1 MPSLF
6 AELKR
11 RNVLRAAAFY
21 AAAAWLLVQ
30 VATQV
35 FPFFDM
41 PNWTVRWIVIA
52 VVIGFPFAMVFAWFY
67 EFTPQGLK
75 RESEIENSSSIE
87 RITGKKVDRWIIA
100 MLAFAVVLLLTNN
113 FILRTRGTGAGTAVS
128 ARSIAVLPFVNMSG
142 DAQTDYFSD
151 GITDEILNALAQIPG
166 LKVAAR
172 TSAFAFKGKAQ
183 DLRKIGEILGVA
195 SVLEG
200 SVQRSGDDV
209 RITAQ
214 LIDTQ
219 TGYHRWSQKY
229 DRKLTSIFEVEDEIS
244 KAIADQLK
252 VTLGGDRQAPLVK
265 QGTADPRAHELYL
278 KALTQMSG
286 RGEGLVTATQSFEE
300 AVAIDPGYAAGW
312 AGLSQAY
319 ELLPWYELAP
329 WLSSLAKADA
339 AARRSLALDPD
350 LAEAHT
356 ALANVLRDRLDF
368 VQAEK
373 EYRRALELGAGSAET
388 RNQFA
393 QLLGALGRF
402 DEAIEQEKIA
412 VELDPIAPT
421 PRYILGMSLASA
433 HRQAEAIVELN
444 KVMVQ
449 TPNFLYGR
457 FHLAFSYL
465 FSGNYAQAEAQARAV
480 ATAAGEDPE
489 VIVALIRGVADPKA
503 AEAALKLTP
512 GIHRLAGVEF
522 GELAAAFWESLLGA
536 HEQALASL
544 RRWLESA
551 PAGQRFNGI
560 RYLWLP
566 AFDPLRADPRF
577 KDILKELN
585 LADAPGKSP
594 AS

>member
-11 RNVLRAAAFY
+11 RNVFRAAAFY
-21 AAAAWLLVQ
+21 AAVAWLLVQ
-30 VATQV
+30 IATQV

-67 EFTPQGLK
+67 EFTPEGLK
-75 RESEIENSSSIE
+75 RESEIAHLPSVP
-87 RITGKKVDRWIIA
+87 RATGKKLDRWIIA
-100 MLAFAVVLLLTNN
+100 VLAVAVVLLLTNN
-113 FILRTRGTGAGTAVS
+113 FVLRMRGIGFSDAVS
-128 ARSIAVLPFVNMSG
+128 AKSIAVLPFVNMSG

-183 DLRKIGEILGVA
+183 DLRGIGETLGVA

-214 LIDTQ
+214 LIDKRD
-219 TGYHRWSQKY
+219 GYHRWSQKY

-244 KAIADQLK
+244 KAIARELQ
-252 VTLGGDRQAPLVK
+252 VALGGDALAPLVK
-265 QGTADPRAHELYL
+265 QATGDPKAHDLYL

-286 RGEGLVTATQSFEE
+286 RGAGLVTATQSFEE
-300 AVAIDPGYAAGW
+300 AVALDPGYAAGW
-312 AGLSQAY
+312 AGLSQTY

-329 WLSSLAKADA
+329 WLSSLAKAEA

-356 ALANVLRDRLDF
+356 ALANVLRDRLEF
-368 VQAEK
+368 VLAEK
-373 EYRRALELGAGSAET
+373 EYRQALALGSGSAET

-402 DEAIEQEKIA
+402 EEAIEQARAA
-412 VELDPIAPT
+412 VELDPIAPA
-421 PRYILGMSLASA
+421 PRYILAVSLSCA
-433 HRQAEAIVELN
+433 HRQAEAIAEFD
-444 KVMVQ
+444 KVIAR
-449 TPNFLYGR
+449 TPGFLYGR
-457 FHLAFSYL
+457 YHLAFAYL
-465 FSGNYAQAEAQARAV
+465 FNGNYAEAESQARSA
-480 ATAAGEDPE
+480 ATAAGEDPDA
-489 VIVALIRGVADPKA
+489 IATLIKGVADPNLA
-503 AEAALKLTP
+503 PAALKLTQD
-512 GIHRLAGVEF
+512 IHRLAGSEV
-522 GELAAAFWESLLGA
+522 GELAAAFWKSLLGA
-536 HEQALASL
+536 HEQALESL
-544 RRWLESA
+544 RRWYDNA
-551 PAGQRFNGI
+551 PAGQRFSGI
-560 RYLWLP
+560 RYLRLP
-566 AFDPLRADPRF
+566 AFDPVRADPRF
-577 KDILKELN
+577 KAVLAELN
-585 LADAPGKSP
+585 AADAPGKSP
-594 AS
+594 AP

>member
-75 RESEIENSSSIE
+75 RESEIEHSPSIE

-100 MLAFAVVLLLTNN
+100 MLGFAVVLLLTNN
-113 FILRTRGTGAGTAVS
+113 YILRTRGAGSGEAVS
-128 ARSIAVLPFVNMSG
+128 AKSIAVLPFVNMSG

-166 LKVAAR
+166 LKVAGR

-183 DLRKIGEILGVA
+183 DLRKIGETLGVA
-195 SVLEG
+195 NVLEG

-209 RITAQ
+209 RITVQ
-214 LIDTQ
+214 LIDTRS
-219 TGYHRWSQKY
+219 GYHRWSQKF

-244 KAIADQLK
+244 KAIADQLQ

-339 AARRSLALDPD
+339 AARRALALDPD

-356 ALANVLRDRLDF
+356 AFANVLRDRLDF
-368 VQAEK
+368 VPAEK

-402 DEAIEQEKIA
+402 DEAIEQERVA

-421 PRYILGMSLASA
+421 PRHILGMSLASS
-433 HRQAEAIVELN
+433 HRQAEAIAELE
-444 KVMVQ
+444 KVVAQ
-449 TPNFLYGR
+449 TPDFSHGG
-457 FHLAFSYL
+457 FSLAFSHL
-465 FSGNYAQAEAQARAV
+465 FNGNFAAAEARARTV
-480 ATAAGEDPE
+480 AAAAGEDPE
-489 VIVALIRGVADPKA
+489 IIAALIRGVADPKA
-503 AEAALKLTP
+503 AQAAMKLAP

-522 GELAAAFWESLLGA
+522 GDLAAAFWESLLGA
-536 HEQALASL
+536 HDQALDSL
-544 RRWLESA
+544 RRWLEGA
-551 PAGQRFNGI
+551 PAGQRFGGI

-566 AFDPLRADPRF
+566 AFDPVRADPRF
-577 KDILKELN
+577 KDVLRELN
-585 LADAPGKSP
+585 VPEQSAKSSAP
-594 AS
+594 

>member
-21 AAAAWLLVQ
+21 AAVAWLLVQ
-30 VATQV
+30 IATQV
-35 FPFFDM
+35 FPFFDV
-41 PNWTVRWIVIA
+41 PNWAVRWIVIA
-52 VVIGFPFAMVFAWFY
+52 ALIGFPFAMAFAWFY
-67 EFTPQGLK
+67 EFTPEGLK
-75 RESEIENSSSIE
+75 RESEIAHLPSIP
-87 RITGKKVDRWIIA
+87 RATGKKLDRWIIA
-100 MLAFAVVLLLTNN
+100 VLAVAVVLLLTNN
-113 FILRTRGTGAGTAVS
+113 FVLRMRGAGFGEAAS
-128 ARSIAVLPFVNMSG
+128 AKSIAVLPFVNMSG

-166 LKVAAR
+166 LKVAGR

-214 LIDTQ
+214 LIDTRD
-219 TGYHRWSQKY
+219 GYHRWSQKY

-244 KAIADQLK
+244 KAIASELQ
-252 VTLGGDRQAPLVK
+252 VALGGDGHAPLVK
-265 QGTADPRAHELYL
+265 QATADPKAHELYL
-278 KALTQMSG
+278 KALAQMSG
-286 RGEGLVTATQSFEE
+286 RGSGLVNATQSFEE
-300 AVAIDPGYAAGW
+300 AVALDPGYAAGW
-312 AGLSQAY
+312 AGLSQSY

-339 AARRSLALDPD
+339 AARRALALDPE

-368 VQAEK
+368 LPAER
-373 EYRRALELGAGSAET
+373 EYRQALVSGPGSAET
-388 RNQFA
+388 RNQYA

-402 DEAIEQEKIA
+402 DEAIEQETHA
-412 VELDPIAPT
+412 GELDPFAPA
-421 PRYILGMSLASA
+421 PRYLLGVSLSSA
-433 HRQAEAIVELN
+433 HRQSDAIVEFG
-444 KVMVQ
+444 KVVRQ
-449 TPNFLYGR
+449 TPEYLFAR

-465 FSGNYAQAEAQARAV
+465 FNGNYAEAEAQARAA

-489 VIVALIRGVADPKA
+489 VIAALIGGVADPKA
-503 AEAALKLTP
+503 AEGALKLVP
-512 GIHRLAGVEF
+512 GIHRLAGAEF
-522 GELAAAFWESLLGA
+522 GELATAFWESPLGA
-536 HEQALASL
+536 HEQALESL

-566 AFDPLRADPRF
+566 AFDPVRADPRF
-577 KDILKELN
+577 KAVLKELN
-585 LADAPGKSP
+585 VPESP
-594 AS
+594 ARSAAQ

>member
-444 KVMVQ
+444 KVMEQ

-465 FSGNYAQAEAQARAV
+465 FSGNHAEAEAQARAV

-489 VIVALIRGVADPKA
+489 VIAALIRGVADPKA
-503 AEAALKLTP
+503 AEAALKLAP

-522 GELAAAFWESLLGA
+522 GALAAAFWESLLGA

>member
-30 VATQV
+30 IATQV
-35 FPFFDM
+35 FPFFDV
-41 PNWTVRWIVIA
+41 PNWAVRWIVIA
-52 VVIGFPFAMVFAWFY
+52 ALVGFPFAMAFAWFY
-67 EFTPQGLK
+67 EFTPEGLK
-75 RESEIENSSSIE
+75 RESEIAHLPSIP
-87 RITGKKVDRWIIA
+87 RASGKKLDRWIIA
-100 MLAFAVVLLLTNN
+100 LLAVAVVLLLTNN
-113 FILRTRGTGAGTAVS
+113 FILRMRGAGIGEAVS

-183 DLRKIGEILGVA
+183 DLRKVGEILGVA

-214 LIDTQ
+214 LIDTRD
-219 TGYHRWSQKY
+219 GYQRWSQKY
-229 DRKLTSIFEVEDEIS
+229 DRKLTSIFEVEDQIS
-244 KAIADQLK
+244 KAIAGELQ
-252 VTLGGDRQAPLVK
+252 VALGGDVQAPLVK
-265 QGTADPRAHELYL
+265 QATADPKAHELYL

-286 RGEGLVTATQSFEE
+286 RGGGLVTATQSFEE
-300 AVAIDPGYAAGW
+300 AVALDPGYAGGW

-319 ELLPWYELAP
+319 ELLPWYALAP
-329 WLSSLAKADA
+329 WLSSLAKAEA
-339 AARRSLALDPD
+339 AARRALALDPD

-356 ALANVLRDRLDF
+356 ALANVQRDRLDF
-368 VQAEK
+368 VLAEK
-373 EYRRALELGAGSAET
+373 EYRQALTLGPGSSET

-402 DEAIEQEKIA
+402 DEAIEQARIA
-412 VELDPIAPT
+412 VERDPIAPA
-421 PRYILGMSLASA
+421 PRYILGVSLMSA
-433 HRQAEAIVELN
+433 HRQAEAIAEFDEVIA
-444 KVMVQ
+444 K
-449 TPNFLYGR
+449 TPDFLYGR
-457 FHLAFSYL
+457 YHLAFAYL
-465 FSGNYAQAEAQARAV
+465 FSGRYAEAEVQTRRA
-480 ATAAGEDPE
+480 AKAAGEDPD
-489 VIVALIRGVADPKA
+489 VIAALIQGAADPKA
-503 AEAALKLTP
+503 APAALKLTVD
-512 GIHRLAGVEF
+512 IHRLAGVEV

-536 HEQALASL
+536 HEQALESL
-544 RRWLESA
+544 RRWFDGA
-551 PAGQRFNGI
+551 TAGQRFNGI

-566 AFDPLRADPRF
+566 AFDPVRADSRF
-577 KDILKELN
+577 KAVLEELN
-585 LADAPGKSP
+585 VPESPGKGAMP
-594 AS
+594 

>member
-52 VVIGFPFAMVFAWFY
+52 VLIGFPFAMVFAWFY

-75 RESEIENSSSIE
+75 RESEIEHSPSIE

-113 FILRTRGTGAGTAVS
+113 YILRTRGTGAGEAVS
-128 ARSIAVLPFVNMSG
+128 TKSIAVLPFVNMSG

-166 LKVAAR
+166 LKVAGR

-183 DLRKIGEILGVA
+183 DLRKIGETLGVA
-195 SVLEG
+195 NVLEG

-214 LIDTQ
+214 LIDTRD
-219 TGYHRWSQKY
+219 GYHRWSQKY

-244 KAIADQLK
+244 KAIAKELQ
-252 VTLGGDRQAPLVK
+252 VALGGDVQAPLVK
-265 QGTADPRAHELYL
+265 QATGDPKAHELYL

-286 RGEGLVTATQSFEE
+286 RGAGLVTATQSFEE
-300 AVAIDPGYAAGW
+300 AVALDPGYAAGW
-312 AGLSQAY
+312 AGLSQTY
-319 ELLPWYELAP
+319 ELLPWYDLAP
-329 WLSSLAKADA
+329 WLSSLAKAEA
-339 AARRSLALDPD
+339 AARRALALDPG

-356 ALANVLRDRLDF
+356 ALANVQRDRLDF
-368 VQAEK
+368 VLAEK
-373 EYRRALELGAGSAET
+373 EYRQALTLGPGSAET

-402 DEAIEQEKIA
+402 EEAIEQARVA
-412 VELDPIAPT
+412 VELDPIAPA
-421 PRYILGMSLASA
+421 PRYILGVSLSCA
-433 HRQAEAIVELN
+433 HRQADAIAEFD
-444 KVMVQ
+444 KVMAKA
-449 TPNFLYGR
+449 PDFLFGR
-457 FHLAFSYL
+457 YHLAFAYL
-465 FSGNYAQAEAQARAV
+465 FDGNYAEAEGQARGA
-480 ATAAGEDPE
+480 ATAGGEDPD
-489 VIVALIRGVADPKA
+489 VIATLIKGVADPKA
-503 AEAALKLTP
+503 APAALKLTRDV
-512 GIHRLAGVEF
+512 HRLAGAEV
-522 GELAAAFWESLLGA
+522 GELAVAFWESLLGA
-536 HEQALASL
+536 HEQALESLQRWFDGASV
-544 RRWLESA
+544 
-551 PAGQRFNGI
+551 GQRFNGI

-566 AFDPLRADPRF
+566 AFDPVRADPRF
-577 KDILKELN
+577 KDVLRALN
-585 LADAPGKSP
+585 VPEQSAKSP

>member
-339 AARRSLALDPD
+339 AARRALALDSA

-368 VQAEK
+368 VPAEK

-388 RNQFA
+388 HNQFA

>member
-21 AAAAWLLVQ
+21 AAGAWLLVQ

-35 FPFFDM
+35 FPFFDV
-41 PNWTVRWIVIA
+41 PNWAVRWIVIA

-75 RESEIENSSSIE
+75 RESEIEHSASIE
-87 RITGKKVDRWIIA
+87 RITGKKLDRWIIA
-100 MLAFAVVLLLTNN
+100 MLALAVVLLLTNN
-113 FILRTRGTGAGTAVS
+113 FILRTRGTGAGEAVS

-200 SVQRSGDDV
+200 SVQHSGDDV
-209 RITAQ
+209 RITVQ

-219 TGYHRWSQKY
+219 SGYHRWSQKY

-244 KAIADQLK
+244 KAIANELQ
-252 VTLGGDRQAPLVK
+252 VALGGDGQAPLVK
-265 QGTADPRAHELYL
+265 RATADPKAHELYL
-278 KALTQMSG
+278 KALAQMSG
-286 RGEGLVTATQSFEE
+286 RGAGLVAATQSFEE
-300 AVAIDPGYAAGW
+300 AVALDPGYAAGW

-329 WLSSLAKADA
+329 WLSSLAKAEA
-339 AARRSLALDPD
+339 AARRSLALDAD

-356 ALANVLRDRLDF
+356 ALANVLRDRLEF
-368 VQAEK
+368 VLAEK
-373 EYRRALELGAGSAET
+373 EYGQALTLGPGTAET
-388 RNQFA
+388 RNQLA

-402 DEAIEQEKIA
+402 EEAIEQARVA
-412 VELDPIAPT
+412 VELDPIAPA
-421 PRYILGMSLASA
+421 PRYILAVSLSCA
-433 HRQAEAIVELN
+433 HRQAEAIAEFD
-444 KVMVQ
+444 KVIAK
-449 TPNFLYGR
+449 TPDFLYGR
-457 FHLAFSYL
+457 YHLAFAYL
-465 FSGNYAQAEAQARAV
+465 FNGNYVEAEDQARSA
-480 ATAAGEDPE
+480 ATMAGEDPDA
-489 VIVALIRGVADPKA
+489 IATLIKGVADPNVA
-503 AEAALKLTP
+503 PAALKLTQD
-512 GIHRLAGVEF
+512 IHRLAGVEV

-536 HEQALASL
+536 HEQSLESL
-544 RRWLESA
+544 RRWLDGES
-551 PAGQRFNGI
+551 AGQRFNGI

-577 KDILKELN
+577 KSLLKELN
-585 LADAPGKSP
+585 VPESPGKSSAP
-594 AS
+594 